1 MKSMP
6 FFLVGLLAGCPQP
19 VSVTTATPEG
29 SQASYS
35 PLDGGPP
42 PEALMGQTLV
52 TEVTESVGRATKAQ
66 TEAMQQ
72 QIRAGHHTL
81 FTGALKCGGCSGPFL
96 VKVAAFIRPTPTAQ
110 VTIGEGGDPQP
121 PTCGVGGHGADVRF
135 PPVIVDQP
143 GPFEIAFP
151 WHGYP
156 VVVEV
161 LHDKNGD
168 GQPQPGEP
176 FAVLHEGGA
185 LMGNEDRDG
194 LVVDFDKAPQM
205 VGDGAAAPVGP
216 SGGPMT
222 SP

>member
-1 MKSMP
+1 
-6 FFLVGLLAGCPQP
+6 
-19 VSVTTATPEG
+19 
-29 SQASYS
+29 
-35 PLDGGPP
+35 
-42 PEALMGQTLV
+42 MGQTLV
-52 TEVTESVGRATKAQ
+52 TEVTEPVRRAIKKQ
-66 TEAMQQ
+66 TEAQQ
-72 QIRAGHHTL
+72 KLIRAEHHTV
-81 FTGALKCGGCSGPFL
+81 FSGTLKCADCSGPFL

-110 VTIGEGGDPQP
+110 VSIGEGGDPQP

-135 PPVIVDQP
+135 PPIIVEQD

-168 GQPQPGEP
+168 GQPQLGEP

-194 LVVDFDKAPQM
+194 LVVDFNKAPQM
-205 VGDGAAAPVGP
+205 VGDGNAAPVGP
-216 SGGPMT
+216 AGGPMT